1 MKKEGMDSRLQY
13 EVSSASQIH
22 LSFLQD
28 ACKTRTSDSNYQR
41 YHCAFTRR
49 RYYESAES

>member
-1 MKKEGMDSRLQY
+1 MKEGMDSRWQY

-28 ACKTRTSDSNYQR
+28 ACNTGTSDSNYQR
-41 YHCAFTRR
+41 CHCAFTRR
-49 RYYESAES
+49 RYDGSAES